1 MSKIERIIRAKSKQ
15 SNFFANN
22 NKNNRKYENTQ
33 KIYSNPNSYYPKKY
47 YSKPKNKY
55 PSTHSS
61 NDSFYQ
67 SGNYNKFKNNYQNN
81 YFNTDSNYFYNQ
93 TYHQSKGYFKSDNI
107 YNTLRSSNCSNNW
120 RNTLNSNEIPNYYET
135 KSENKDYSQLQ
146 NEINNEFEEENENEE
161 EKKENK
167 IINNIKIVN
176 NYFIISNEDN
186 KKSKEIYSNEYII
199 QFQKWK
205 ISQENKLLNDNVIN
219 HINQMN
225 YFIIEKPKENDYN
238 KKIYYISK
246 YNYSKKNS
254 FPNNSTDIQKRE
266 CLDNLMNWGRKDISN
281 EIKLAEKYKE
291 KLDEHKQKDSI
302 KLDLT
307 ELLNILT
314 VDNYEDTKKLIYDKI
329 SIDIKFQEK
338 FLDVLFQKAINEKTF
353 VTLYAKLCKELDNT
367 LPQRVENNQN
377 NGKTNKKN
385 PSIFRG
391 KLLDKCREIFKI
403 DNNTKINEYIKETDP
418 YEREIKLKKF
428 ILGNV
433 TFIGELIKNQII
445 SRKNVFGCINNLF
458 TRFEKEGGDR
468 QLKLINLEGI
478 VILIDKFG
486 SLMNNQCVKINE
498 TELRDFKK
506 KIDDNIQKLELIQS
520 KENIPGHIKYKI
532 INLIEKM
539 KSNWKETIFEK
550 NIHAKGKDEIR
561 KEYEESQKSSQSSK
575 ISQEEIN
582 RKIRIDLINWKESI
596 ENDED
601 IKNYSWEIITDL
613 YNNHCTLSELLEGF
627 IENSID
633 FVINTNNLNYA
644 NLYISELLEFYSI
657 QISKDEKNE
666 LSKKALILI
675 SQIYDYSLDNKLI
688 TDVFSNVLYQLNL
701 NCLMNYDKIGDLYDL
716 SIENIKELFYL
727 FKKISEIDNAENV
740 TPVFMS
746 FKFVKDNI
754 KDFNNIYF
762 NN

>member
-33 KIYSNPNSYYPKKY
+33 KIYSNPNSYKHKKY

-67 SGNYNKFKNNYQNN
+67 LGNYNKFKNNYQNN

-107 YNTLRSSNCSNNW
+107 YHTLRSSNCSNNW

-135 KSENKDYSQLQ
+135 KSENKDYSKLQ
-146 NEINNEFEEENENEE
+146 NEINNEFEEENENDD
-161 EKKENK
+161 EKKGFN
-167 IINNIKIVN
+167 IINNFKIVN
-176 NYFIISNEDN
+176 NYFIITNEEY
-186 KKSKEIYSNEYII
+186 KKSKIVYSNEYII
-199 QFQKWK
+199 QFKKWK
-205 ISQENKLLNDNVIN
+205 ISQESKLLNEFVIN
-219 HINQMN
+219 HMN
-225 YFIIEKPKENDYN
+225 KMNDFIIEKPKESEYN
-238 KKIYYISK
+238 KKSYYMQK

-254 FPNNSTDIQKRE
+254 FPNYSTEIEKRDSLE
-266 CLDNLMNWGRKDISN
+266 NLNKWGRKDVSN

-291 KLDEHKQKDSI
+291 KLDELKKKDPI
-302 KLDLT
+302 KFDLT

-314 VDNYEDTKKLIYDKI
+314 VDNYEEIKNLIYDKI
-329 SIDIKFQEK
+329 SSIIEYQDK

-353 VTLYAKLCKELDNT
+353 VNLYAKLCKELDNS
-367 LPQRVENNQN
+367 LPQRMENKQN
-377 NGKTNKKN
+377 DGKTNKKN
-385 PSIFRG
+385 PSVFRS

-433 TFIGELIKNQII
+433 NFIGELIRNQII

-486 SLMNNQCVKINE
+486 SLMNSQYVKINE

-520 KENIPGHIKYKI
+520 KENIPGYIKYKI
-532 INLIEKM
+532 INLIEK
-539 KSNWKETIFEK
+539 
-550 NIHAKGKDEIR
+550 
-561 KEYEESQKSSQSSK
+561 
-575 ISQEEIN
+575 
-582 RKIRIDLINWKESI
+582 
-596 ENDED
+596 
-601 IKNYSWEIITDL
+601 
-613 YNNHCTLSELLEGF
+613 
-627 IENSID
+627 
-633 FVINTNNLNYA
+633 
-644 NLYISELLEFYSI
+644 
-657 QISKDEKNE
+657 
-666 LSKKALILI
+666 KK
-675 SQIYDYSLDNKLI
+675 
-688 TDVFSNVLYQLNL
+688 
-701 NCLMNYDKIGDLYDL
+701 
-716 SIENIKELFYL
+716 
-727 FKKISEIDNAENV
+727 
-740 TPVFMS
+740 
-746 FKFVKDNI
+746 
-754 KDFNNIYF
+754 
-762 NN
+762 